1 MTSSGFENESELD
14 EFLDSLGESNPVI
27 KAAIV
32 RDTLA
37 AEPPVGNVGQSMTL
51 QPYKMP
57 PIKDLPKGGTSV
69 VSLQQRRNICVIV
82 KALDM
87 QGIQYTA
94 EEVWKAWPTEG
105 DTFKLQRAGLRPSI
119 TAITNFFVTEEFKKD
134 MFERGIEIAGQY
146 GLTDIQIALLD
157 ILSNTTSTLTTVA
170 RLKKAGVTNSQFRSW
185 KRQKPFAEA
194 LRRITGDSLVD
205 AIGMADVQ
213 LASMAQN
220 GNLNA
225 IKYLNDMTGRGPNDR
240 KAVDAMAF
248 ARIVLEVVQQ
258 HVTAEQAREISAGID
273 LASKQ
278 LEM

>member
-1 MTSSGFENESELD
+1 MTSSGFENQSELD
-14 EFLDSLGESNPVI
+14 SFLDSLGETNEVI
-27 KAAIV
+27 KASI
-32 RDTLA
+32 A
-37 AEPPVGNVGQSMTL
+37 AEPPVGNTIRPAILM
-51 QPYKMP
+51 PKMP
-57 PIKDLPKGGTSV
+57 PIKDLPTGGTSTV
-69 VSLQQRRNICVIV
+69 TAQQKRNICIIV

-87 QGIQYTA
+87 QNIKYTA
-94 EEVWKAWPTEG
+94 EEVYKVWPTEG
-105 DTFKLQRAGLRPSI
+105 DTFKLARAGARPSI
-119 TAITNFFVTEEFKKD
+119 TAITNFFLTEEFKKD
-134 MFERGIEIAGQY
+134 MFDRGIEISGEY
-146 GLTDIQIALLD
+146 GLTDQQIALLD
-157 ILSNTTSTLTTVA
+157 ILSNTTSTMTTVA
-170 RLKKAGVTNSQFRSW
+170 RLKKAGVSNSTFRSW
-185 KRQKPFAEA
+185 KRQKHFSEA

-205 AIGMADVQ
+205 AIGLADVQ

-258 HVTAEQAREISAGID
+258 HVTTEQAKAISAGID